1 MCAGLFCCHLM
12 CRWIAKA
19 AANAQELNSAKNPKK
34 QTEHLFQLHSTL
46 LTSLQRCSESLWS
59 TNVYDTIAFFQ
70 LQLSLKNHPKT
81 VIVKNIAIV
90 LRSTP
95 CLHHQWTPCQ
105 RFYFTC
111 RQKINKSSNI
121 EQNRLHYKSVKVLQ
135 LRYFSSDCQG
145 SGTLYASTS
154 RESFAPFRTND

>member
-1 MCAGLFCCHLM
+1 MQVMCAGLFC

-19 AANAQELNSAKNPKK
+19 AANAQQLNNSAKMPKK

-46 LTSLQRCSESLWS
+46 LTSLQRCSESLWFTTLLPFS
-59 TNVYDTIAFFQ
+59 NFSCRWKI
-70 LQLSLKNHPKT
+70 
-81 VIVKNIAIV
+81 IVKNIAIV
-90 LRSTP
+90 LPSTP

-105 RFYFTC
+105 RFHFTC
-111 RQKINKSSNI
+111 RQKINKSSRI
-121 EQNRLHYKSVKVLQ
+121 EQNRLHYKSVQVLQ

-154 RESFAPFRTND
+154 RESFPPFRTND